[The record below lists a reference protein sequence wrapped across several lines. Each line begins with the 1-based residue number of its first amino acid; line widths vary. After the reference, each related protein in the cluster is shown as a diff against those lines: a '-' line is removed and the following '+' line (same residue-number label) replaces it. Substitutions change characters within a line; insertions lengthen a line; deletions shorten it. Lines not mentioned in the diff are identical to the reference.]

1 MGQSKHQSQMQTYR
15 DYLRQSAVPKQIID
29 VFLDPD
35 QPSWA
40 QFDPELGY
48 VLANS
53 LPRDGIDGSATISTV
68 QKNGARTNHL
78 YTDHP
83 CRINTYGNS
92 FTQCHQVSDS
102 ETWQSYLSA
111 HLGEPVQNFG
121 MGGYGTYQAYRRMVR
136 TETTEDS
143 AEYVILYV
151 WGDDHLRNAMRCRY
165 AVIYPWWDH
174 QGGLAFHNNFWT
186 HLEIDLQTGQL
197 REQEN
202 QLPTAK
208 SLYRMTD
215 ADFMVEALQDDL
227 MLQLCVATDVD
238 PRSLQLERLNRL
250 ADIFGLPALN
260 PNQPGQ
266 LVETAQQLKY
276 AYGFAATK
284 YVIDQAF
291 SFCQR
296 NKKKLMFLLL
306 CPRVTRQL
314 LEGKPRYDQE
324 IVDYLD
330 SLKLRYFDA
339 NLAHYRD
346 FTDFSLSIND
356 YMNRYYIG
364 HYSPAGN
371 HFFAYALKD
380 MLIEWLEPKPISYSD
395 PATQQINFKGYLPEF

>member
-1 MGQSKHQSQMQTYR
+1 MNQPKHKSQVKTYL
-15 DYLRQSAVPKQIID
+15 DYLRKSTVPKQIID

-40 QFDPELGY
+40 KFDPELGY
-48 VLANS
+48 VLSNS

-68 QKNGARTNHL
+68 QKNGARTNHF
-78 YTDHP
+78 YASHC

-111 HLGEPVQNFG
+111 HLGEPIQNFG
-121 MGGYGTYQAYRRMVR
+121 MGGYGAYQAYRRLVR
-136 TETTEDS
+136 TETTEDG

-151 WGDDHLRNAMRCRY
+151 WGDDHLRNTMRCRH
-165 AVIYPWWDH
+165 AFIYPWWDH
-174 QGGLAFHNNFWT
+174 QGGLAFHNNFWA

-197 REQEN
+197 TEQEN
-202 QLPTAK
+202 RLPTED

-215 ADFMVEALQDDL
+215 EDFMVEALQNDL
-227 MLQLCVATDVD
+227 MLQLCVAAYVE
-238 PRSLQLERLNRL
+238 PRSLQLEQLNRL
-250 ADIFGLPALN
+250 ADIFGLPVLT
-260 PNQPGQ
+260 PNQPDQ
-266 LVETAQQLKY
+266 LIKTAQKLKY

-284 YVIDQAF
+284 YVIDQTL

-306 CPRVTRQL
+306 CPLVTRQL

-324 IVDYLD
+324 IIDYLD

-346 FTDFSLSIND
+346 FSDFSISINN

-371 HFFAYALKD
+371 HFFAYAFKD

-395 PATQQINFKGYLPEF
+395 PTTQQMNFKGYLPEF